1 MIDDGIE
8 KGHIEESTRSYKQPK
23 EVKSFKS
30 MGQGIGLIIA
40 LICKAIFTLIFGL
53 VVYLQIIKV
62 NKLSESI
69 GYKERKR
76 MPSLWRFFNTEF
88 KFNKFWRKR
97 ETAILLLMIP
107 TYFYGFVIHNMFLV
121 GFSVVVVI
129 SLMIVVAWRTATNY
143 LKTGVV

>member
-8 KGHIEESTRSYKQPK
+8 KGHIKDSERSYNQPK

-30 MGQGIGLIIA
+30 MSQGMGLIIA

-53 VVYLQIIKV
+53 VVYLQVRKA
-62 NKLSESI
+62 NKLSEMI
-69 GYKERKR
+69 GYTEKKS

-97 ETAILLLMIP
+97 ESL
-107 TYFYGFVIHNMFLV
+107 
-121 GFSVVVVI
+121 VVVV
-129 SLMIVVAWRTATNY
+129 MIPLYFCGFAIHNFYFIGIAVCSVIGVILIVAWRTATNY
-143 LKTGVV
+143 LKSGMV